1 MYAGVV
7 ANWGRHRQPTLPLVH
22 LLCLSSNTRMT
33 LEILLLGQPQ
43 LRLNGQLITEINANK
58 ALALLY
64 YLATTQRPHSRQ
76 GLAGLLW
83 SELPEESARRN
94 LRVELNRLRNVF
106 GDYVIGERESLY
118 FNRHLSSQLD
128 LARFEA
134 IVQTPDAPAEHLRAA
149 LDLYRGDF
157 LEDFHVREAALFE
170 EWQLSEQE
178 RLRQAT
184 QQLTTRLIQLDTQN
198 KNYAS
203 AIEYANRL
211 LLRSPWHEEAHQQLM
226 QLYARTG
233 QRSMAL
239 TQYERCCRALDEE
252 YGVPP
257 SSETNAL
264 YDRILSGEIGPDPAD
279 EPSTLVSL
287 VARPATPPFQAPAQL
302 LHFVGREAE
311 LAELQAAL
319 LQATGG
325 ATIALVGMGGIGK
338 STLAGQVAHQLRA
351 EFPDGVLW
359 ANIATS
365 DPIDVLGH
373 WARALGYDFSTLGD
387 VENRAAALR
396 SVLADKRLLLI
407 LDDVRSVARTRP
419 LLVGGS
425 QCIMLL
431 TTRDLDV
438 AHALN
443 AQPHRLGELDHAAS
457 LRLLAR
463 ILTEARVNAEPDA
476 AQAICYLLQHLPLAV
491 EITAQRLAS
500 RPRRRLADM
509 AERLRHVEER
519 LDLSISDRAVRTS
532 FQVSWES
539 LDGNQRRVFALLGV
553 FAGRS
558 FTAPALAHIA
568 GLDIYTAEDR
578 LFALT
583 ALSLVGEEDND
594 RYRQH
599 PLLADFASEQL
610 GDNRLPQ
617 VDMALYYQSFAESNR
632 TNYLALRPEWEN
644 LMAGI
649 ELAHQLHQWPLVLTY
664 AEALTQA
671 WFVRARYTQAR
682 QGYALAY
689 EAAHALSDEA
699 NQAAMLLSWGQ
710 ACLEQN
716 DYREAKARLS
726 ECLMRYERLEEEA
739 GIANAAFLLGRIAV
753 EQGDYPA
760 AEAHLALSQ
769 QLRSELND
777 PIAVAAT
784 LYQQGLLAYRRSDFD
799 QADALTRQ
807 ALTIQEQMDDLAGSL
822 PTLRLLADI
831 AVEHKTY
838 PLAEERLNRCLRLA
852 EQLQDRSELAAAY
865 YGLAVVSR
873 FQDKQAESERYIAH
887 VLELSQWM
895 GNRQYQ
901 AMALYE
907 QFLLYRRTGQVE
919 AALQAGLKSRDLFEA
934 LADQF
939 NLVFVLDNLAV
950 FLAEQS
956 QLEQALRFWQEALEL
971 ALKLEH
977 PLTEKLRQRSNQMM
991 SAEPN
996 GSF

>member
-1 MYAGVV
+1 
-7 ANWGRHRQPTLPLVH
+7 
-22 LLCLSSNTRMT
+22 MT

-43 LRLNGQLITEINANK
+43 LRLNGQLITQINANK

-76 GLAGLLW
+76 WLAGLLW

-106 GDYVIGERESLY
+106 HDYVIGERESLY
-118 FNRHLSSQLD
+118 FNQQLPFQLD
-128 LARFEA
+128 LACFEA
-134 IVQTPDAPAEHLRAA
+134 VLQTPEAPAERLRTAI
-149 LDLYRGDF
+149 DLYRGDF

-178 RLRQAT
+178 RLRQAL
-184 QQLTTRLIQLDTQN
+184 QQLTTRLVNLDMQN

-211 LLRSPWHEEAHQQLM
+211 LLRSPWYEEAHQQLM
-226 QLYARTG
+226 QLYALTG

-239 TQYERCCRALDEE
+239 AQYERCCQALEEE

-257 SSETNAL
+257 SDETNDL
-264 YDRILSGEIGPDPAD
+264 YDRILSGEIGPDPAT
-279 EPSTLVSL
+279 EPSSL
-287 VARPATPPFQAPAQL
+287 LSMAPRPVTPPFQAPAQL

-311 LAELQAAL
+311 LAELQAAV
-319 LQATGG
+319 LQADVGSC
-325 ATIALVGMGGIGK
+325 IALVGMGGIGK
-338 STLAGQVAHQLRA
+338 STLASQVAHLLRG

-359 ANIATS
+359 ANVATS

-396 SVLADKRLLLI
+396 SVLADKRILLI

-425 QCIMLL
+425 QCITLL
-431 TTRDLDV
+431 TTRDLDI
-438 AHALN
+438 AYALN
-443 AQPHRLGELDHAAS
+443 AHPHRLGELDHQAS

-463 ILTEARVNAEPDA
+463 ILTEERVKAELA
-476 AQAICYLLQHLPLAV
+476 AAEAICELLQHLPLAV

-509 AERLRHVEER
+509 AERLRHVGER

-553 FAGRS
+553 FEGRS
-558 FTAPALAHIA
+558 FTAAALAHIA

-583 ALSLVGEEDND
+583 ALSLVSEEGEE

-599 PLLADFASEQL
+599 PLLADFANEQL
-610 GDNRLPQ
+610 GENTLPQ
-617 VDMALYYQSFAESNR
+617 VDMALYYQRFAETNR

-649 ELAHQLHQWPLVLTY
+649 KIAHQLQQWPLVLTY
-664 AEALTQA
+664 AETLTQA

-689 EAAHALSDEA
+689 EAARALEDEA
-699 NQAAMLLSWGQ
+699 NQAAVLLSWGQ

-716 DYREAKARLS
+716 DYDEAKAKLS
-726 ECLMRYERLEEEA
+726 ECLTRYELLEEEP

-753 EQGDYPA
+753 EQADYPA
-760 AEAHLALSQ
+760 AERYLALSH
-769 QLRSELND
+769 QLRTELND
-777 PIAVAAT
+777 QSAVAAT
-784 LYQQGLLAYRRSDFD
+784 LYQQGLLAYRLGNYA
-799 QADALTRQ
+799 QAEALTSQ
-807 ALTIQEQMDDLAGSL
+807 ALILQEQIDDLAGSL

-831 AVEHKTY
+831 AVELEDY
-838 PLAEERLNRCLRLA
+838 PLAEERLNRCLHLA
-852 EQLQDRSELAAAY
+852 EQLQDRSELTATY
-865 YGLAVVSR
+865 YGLAMISR
-873 FQDKQAESERYIAH
+873 FLGKQAETERYIIHA
-887 VLELSQWM
+887 LELSEWM

-907 QFLLYRRTGQVE
+907 QFLFYGETGNAD
-919 AALQAGLKSRDLFEA
+919 AALQAGSKSLKLFKM
-934 LADQF
+934 LGDHF
-939 NLVFVLDNLAV
+939 NLVYVLHKLAL
-950 FLAEQS
+950 FLGDQG
-956 QLEQALRFWQEALEL
+956 QLQEAIRLLEEALEL
-971 ALKLEH
+971 ALKLGH
-977 PLTEKLRQRSNQMM
+977 SLTEKIREFLRRYKDRDRT
-991 SAEPN
+991 E
-996 GSF
+996 